1 MSFVIPVALQ
11 MYLFSKNKYVVGYM
25 QKANWTLLIKNG
37 YNYSWE

>member
-11 MYLFSKNKYVVGYM
+11 MHLFSKNKYVVGYM
-25 QKANWTLLIKNG
+25 QEASWTLLIKNG